1 MAQMTASTARER
13 REEKEAD
20 GDDDEAEWKM
30 VVMVPIK
37 QGKGKKRNVIK
48 GEKGASPKRKEESV
62 MDGTKRWYCIFT

>member
-1 MAQMTASTARER
+1 MLREKERER
-13 REEKEAD
+13 KKLMRLVEA
-20 GDDDEAEWKM
+20 DDEAEWKM

-48 GEKGASPKRKEESV
+48 GEEGASPKRKEESV